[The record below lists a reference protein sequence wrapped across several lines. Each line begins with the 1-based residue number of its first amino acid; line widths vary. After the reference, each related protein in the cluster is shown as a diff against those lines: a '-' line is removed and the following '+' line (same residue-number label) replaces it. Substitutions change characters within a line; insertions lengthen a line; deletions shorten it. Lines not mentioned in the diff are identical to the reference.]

1 MKDIN
6 LLIEKL
12 KIEVERKNSKE
23 AFKNV
28 IYEISKFYME
38 NLNVKEEEV
47 SMLIVNDEKAI
58 LLFVCP
64 IFLVD
69 SGMIPVS
76 SDDAIASRIFKTGRP
91 LLENN
96 LQAQKHLSVFEIIPT
111 PDNKIKPIWKMIGA
125 LIYLNDEKLGVIEI
139 SKRAVSFSEVGE
151 DFTSKDLDF
160 LEKSI
165 YKLAPFIKKTMPEDI
180 SIKIT

>member
-23 AFKNV
+23 AFNNI

-38 NLNVKEEEV
+38 NLNVREEEV
-47 SMLIVNDEKAI
+47 SILIVNNEKEI

-64 IFLVD
+64 AFLVD
-69 SGMIPVS
+69 SGMIPIS

-96 LQAQKHLSVFEIIPT
+96 LQAQKHLSVFEMIPT

-139 SKRAVSFSEVGE
+139 SKRGVTFPEARE

-160 LEKSI
+160 LEKSM
-165 YKLAPFIKKTMPEDI
+165 YKLAPFIKKTIPEDI
-180 SIKIT
+180 DVKIL

>member
-12 KIEVERKNSKE
+12 KIEVERKDSKE

-28 IYEISKFYME
+28 IYEISTFYTE

-47 SMLIVNDEKAI
+47 SILIVNDEKAI

-64 IFLVD
+64 TFLVD

-96 LQAQKHLSVFEIIPT
+96 LQAQRHLSVFEIIPT

-125 LIYLNDEKLGVIEI
+125 LIYVNDEKLGVIEI
-139 SKRAVSFSEVGE
+139 SKRAVTFPEVGE
-151 DFTSKDLDF
+151 DFTSKEVEF

-180 SIKIT
+180 DVKIS

>member
-12 KIEVERKNSKE
+12 KIEVDRKDLKE
-23 AFKNV
+23 AFENV
-28 IYEISKFYME
+28 IYEISNFYME
-38 NLNVKEEEV
+38 NLNVKEEEI
-47 SMLIVNDEKAI
+47 SILIVNDEKVI
-58 LLFVCP
+58 LSFVCP
-64 IFLVD
+64 KFLVD

-96 LQAQKHLSVFEIIPT
+96 LQAQKHLSIFEMIPT

-139 SKRAVSFSEVGE
+139 SKRAVTFSEAGE

-160 LEKSI
+160 LEKSM

-180 SIKIT
+180 DVKIS